1 MSTRSPASASINE
14 LLKETIRQRSRLWGY
29 TLIPILVVGVF
40 IGLWALALLF
50 GGSLSPAQP
59 LSLIVTAIFL
69 SLIVL
74 AGRWGYRYLETRRIE
89 KQPLLQ
95 KAPQALEHITR
106 ATVSSSTRQEIATAL
121 CEEIEALLHPQ
132 SIEVALLQ
140 QAHHY
145 QVMGTDIIFHTN
157 DPLIE
162 WLTTA
167 QPVDTLIPLPSAQ
180 IPTEALPTQAQML
193 ERGIVMLIPLG
204 KQGWVGVGAP
214 ANGEERADVTHAG
227 AREYNAVEQS
237 LLQHL
242 ARPAAVGLER
252 AAIAETQPK
261 RADELRSLYWIA
273 QALNFTTE
281 IDDIMELIY
290 TQLKRVI
297 AMPNFYIALKD
308 PDEDILS
315 FTFYVEED
323 ERLYPDN
330 TWAIDE
336 GLTGAVMMS
345 GITIRTADYTTECQ
359 KRGLEP
365 GGTRPG
371 HAWMGA
377 PLTAGDK
384 SLGVMVASTFDP
396 NTIFTE
402 EDENFFVTVAAYM
415 AAIIERHSLYERLE
429 SRARQ
434 LATLNEIGNL
444 LASSLD
450 LNEVLDLVVRN
461 AANLLNSEAGS
472 LLLLDDESGDLIFRI
487 SSGPAGAKLVGMRVP
502 AGKGIAGAAFA
513 ENRPVITH
521 DTHKDRRWDSSF
533 DRRAEFST
541 QSIIAV
547 PLNARGRTIGVLE
560 VINRKDSRP
569 FNQEDTDLLL
579 AFGAQAAIAI
589 ENAQLFTMTDQ
600 ALQARV
606 EELTTLQQIDRQL
619 NATLDY
625 SAVMGQ
631 TLEWAIR
638 TTGATIGLIAA
649 LQEAEDG
656 TQGLRFLAHRGYPPD
671 VFERYEQDALWPL
684 EDGLIGQTVRTGET
698 TLTTDVTQNPHYH
711 ALTPGMRTQLTVPIK
726 REERERGIG
735 VIGVIVLE
743 SDQDDTFSESSVAFI
758 GRLADHA
765 AIAIENARLF
775 QIVQQA
781 NDAKTDFISFVSHEL
796 KQPMT
801 SMKGYIDL
809 LMKGIGGPLN
819 DQQQQFL
826 HIVRNNVGRMDR
838 LVQDLLDV
846 SRIESGRL
854 RLDMGRIVPEEI
866 VSEAVQAFEQEIAAK
881 RQTLQVALPP
891 SLPTVT
897 GDRGRL
903 IQVLT
908 NLVSNANKYT
918 PEQGT
923 ITVSADV
930 WSDKGQDYVRW
941 SVQDN
946 GIGMKPDELSRL
958 FTKYFR
964 ASNAAVRSVQGT
976 GLGLVITRSIVEM
989 HGGQVM
995 VDSEYQ
1001 QGSTFSFA
1009 IPIAD

>member
-1 MSTRSPASASINE
+1 MSMRSTASASIIE
-14 LLKETIRQRSRLWGY
+14 VLKETIRQRSRLWGY
-29 TLIPILVVGVF
+29 TLIPLLIVGVF
-40 IGLWALALLF
+40 VGLWALALLF
-50 GGSLSPAQP
+50 GGSLSPEQP
-59 LSLIVTAIFL
+59 LSLVVTAILL
-69 SLIVL
+69 SLIIL

-106 ATVSSSTRQEIATAL
+106 VTVNSNTRQEITAAL
-121 CEEIEALLHPQ
+121 REEIEALFHPQ
-132 SIEVALLQ
+132 TIEIALLQ

-145 QVMGTDIIFHTN
+145 QVLGTDLAFRTD
-157 DPLIE
+157 DPFIQ

-167 QPVDTLIPLPSAQ
+167 QSVDTLIPLPATQ
-180 IPTEALPTQAQML
+180 IPDAALPTQAQML

-204 KQGWVGVGAP
+204 RQGWIGLGAP
-214 ANGEERADVTHAG
+214 THPASRTGTEMYNG
-227 AREYNAVEQS
+227 VEQS

-242 ARPAAVGLER
+242 ARPAAAGLER
-252 AAIAETQPK
+252 TAVAETQPK

-281 IDDIMELIY
+281 LDDIMELIY

-308 PDEDILS
+308 PDEDKLA

-323 ERLYPDN
+323 ERLYPTD
-330 TWAIDE
+330 TWTTRE
-336 GLTGAVMMS
+336 SLSGAVMTS
-345 GITIRTADYTTECQ
+345 GMTIRTTDYTTECQ
-359 KRGLEP
+359 KRGLTP
-365 GGTRPG
+365 GGPRPG
-371 HAWMGA
+371 RAWMGA

-396 NTIFTE
+396 NTVFTE
-402 EDENFFVTVAAYM
+402 EDENFFVTVAAYT

-429 SRARQ
+429 ARARQ

-450 LNEVLDLVVRN
+450 LDEVLDLVVRN
-461 AANLLNSEAGS
+461 AADLLNSEAGS

-521 DTHKDRRWDSSF
+521 DTHKDGRWDSSF

-569 FNQEDTDLLL
+569 FNQEDTELLL

-649 LQEAEDG
+649 LQETEDG
-656 TQGLRFLAHRGYPPD
+656 TPGLRFLAHRGYPED
-671 VFERYEQDALWPL
+671 IFARYEKDTLWPL
-684 EDGLIGQTVRTGET
+684 EDGLIGQTVRSGET
-698 TLTTDVTQNPHYH
+698 TLTTDLAHNPHYRV
-711 ALTPGMRTQLTVPIK
+711 LTPGMRTQLTVPIK
-726 REERERGIG
+726 REERDRGGPG
-735 VIGVIVLE
+735 VIGVIALE

-775 QIVQQA
+775 QKVQQA

-809 LMKGIGGPLN
+809 LMQGIGGSLN
-819 DQQQQFL
+819 EQQQQFL
-826 HIVRNNVGRMDR
+826 HIIRNNVGRMDR

-854 RLDMGRIVPEEI
+854 RLDMGHVLPEEI

-881 RQTLQVALPP
+881 CQTLQVALQPN
-891 SLPTVT
+891 LPAVL

-918 PEQGT
+918 PERGLIT
-923 ITVSADV
+923 ISADL

-941 SVQDN
+941 SVQDT

-964 ASNAAVRSVQGT
+964 ASSAAVRSVQGT

-995 VDSEYQ
+995 VESEYQ
-1001 QGSTFSFA
+1001 KGSTFSFT
-1009 IPIAD
+1009 IPIAK

>member
-1 MSTRSPASASINE
+1 MSTRSTASASIIE

-29 TLIPILVVGVF
+29 TLIPLLVVGVF

-59 LSLIVTAIFL
+59 LSLGVTAILL
-69 SLIVL
+69 SLIIL

-95 KAPQALEHITR
+95 KASQALEHITHV
-106 ATVSSSTRQEIATAL
+106 TVSSGTREEIATAL
-121 CEEIEALLHPQ
+121 CEEIEALFQPQ
-132 SIEVALLQ
+132 HVEVALLQ
-140 QAHHY
+140 QARHY
-145 QVMGTDIIFHTN
+145 QVMGTDTIFRAD
-157 DPLIE
+157 DPLIQ

-167 QPVDTLIPLPSAQ
+167 LPIDTLIPLPAAQ
-180 IPTEALPTQAQML
+180 IPVEALPIQAQML
-193 ERGIVMLIPLG
+193 ERGIVMLISLG
-204 KQGWVGVGAP
+204 RQGWVGLSAP
-214 ANGEERADVTHAG
+214 AHQTTDTG
-227 AREYNAVEQS
+227 AEVYNAVEQS

-242 ARPAAVGLER
+242 VGLTAVGLER

-273 QALNFTTE
+273 QALNFTTDV
-281 IDDIMELIY
+281 DDIMELIY

-308 PDEDILS
+308 PDEDRLS

-323 ERLYPDN
+323 ERTYPTD
-330 TWAIDE
+330 TWTTHE
-336 GLTGAVMMS
+336 GLSGMVITS
-345 GITIRTADYTTECQ
+345 GITIRTTDYLAECQ
-359 KRGLEP
+359 NRGLTP

-371 HAWMGA
+371 RAWMGA

-384 SLGVMVASTFDP
+384 SQGVMVASTFDP
-396 NTIFTE
+396 NTVFTE
-402 EDENFFVTVAAYM
+402 EDENFFVTVAAYA
-415 AAIIERHSLYERLE
+415 AAIIERHSLYERLA

-450 LNEVLDLVVRN
+450 LDEVLDLVVRN
-461 AANLLNSEAGS
+461 AAALLNSEAGS

-487 SSGPAGAKLVGMRVP
+487 SSGPAGDKLVGMRVP

-521 DTHKDRRWDSSF
+521 DTRKDGRWDSSF

-560 VINRKDSRP
+560 VINRTDSRP
-569 FNQEDTDLLL
+569 FNQEDTELLL

-649 LQEAEDG
+649 SQKAEDG
-656 TQGLRFLAHRGYPPD
+656 TPGLRFLAHRGYPPEI
-671 VFERYEQDALWPL
+671 FERYEKDTLWPL
-684 EDGLIGQTVRTGET
+684 EDGLIGQTVRSGET
-698 TLTTDVTQNPHYH
+698 TLTTDLAQNPQYR

-726 REERERGIG
+726 REERDRGIG
-735 VIGVIVLE
+735 VIGVIALE
-743 SDQDDTFSESSVAFI
+743 SDEDDTFSESSVAFI

-809 LMKGIGGPLN
+809 LAKGIGGPIN
-819 DQQQQFL
+819 EQQQQFL
-826 HIVRNNVGRMDR
+826 HIIRNNVGRMDR

-881 RQTLQVALPP
+881 HQTLQVVLPP
-891 SLPTVT
+891 SLPVVI

-918 PEQGT
+918 PEQGMIT
-923 ITVSADV
+923 ISANV
-930 WSDKGQDYVRW
+930 WTNKDQEYVRW

-946 GIGMKPDELSRL
+946 GIGMKPDELERL

-995 VDSEYQ
+995 VESEYQ
-1001 QGSTFSFA
+1001 KGSTFSFA
-1009 IPIAD
+1009 IPIAH

>member
-1 MSTRSPASASINE
+1 MSTRSTASASIIE
-14 LLKETIRQRSRLWGY
+14 LLKETIRQKSRLWGY
-29 TLIPILVVGVF
+29 TLIPLLVVGVF
-40 IGLWALALLF
+40 IGLWALTLLF
-50 GGSLSPAQP
+50 GGSLSPERP
-59 LSLIVTAIFL
+59 LSLVVTAVLL
-69 SLIVL
+69 SLIIL
-74 AGRWGYRYLETRRIE
+74 AGRWVYRYLETRRIE

-95 KAPQALEHITR
+95 KASQALEHIMR
-106 ATVSSSTRQEIATAL
+106 VTVSSSTREEIATAL
-121 CEEIEALLHPQ
+121 HEEIESLFHPQ
-132 SIEVALLQ
+132 TIEVALLH

-145 QVMGTDIIFHTN
+145 RVVGTDIVLRAN
-157 DPLIE
+157 DPFIR
-162 WLTTA
+162 WLTAA
-167 QPVDTLIPLPSAQ
+167 QPADLLIPLPAEE
-180 IPTEALPTQAQML
+180 IPPEALPTQTHML

-214 ANGEERADVTHAG
+214 VDGGPANEGG
-227 AREYNAVEQS
+227 YNTVEQS

-252 AAIAETQPK
+252 AAITETQPK

-336 GLTGAVMMS
+336 GLTGAVMAS
-345 GITIRTADYTTECQ
+345 GITIRTTDYTTECQ
-359 KRGLEP
+359 KRAITP

-371 HAWMGA
+371 RAWMGA
-377 PLTAGDK
+377 SLTAGDK

-396 NTIFTE
+396 DIIFTE
-402 EDENFFVTVAAYM
+402 EDENFFVTVAAYT

-429 SRARQ
+429 ARAHQ
-434 LATLNEIGNL
+434 LTTLNEIGNL

-461 AANLLNSEAGS
+461 AAALLNSEAGS
-472 LLLLDDESGDLIFRI
+472 LLLLDKDSGDLIFRI

-502 AGKGIAGAAFA
+502 AGKGIAGAVFA
-513 ENRPVITH
+513 ENRPIITQ
-521 DTHKDRRWDSSF
+521 DTHKDGRWDSSF

-569 FNQEDTDLLL
+569 FNQEDTELLL

-649 LQEAEDG
+649 LQEEEDG
-656 TQGLRFLAHRGYPPD
+656 TPGLRFLAHRGYPPD
-671 VFERYEQDALWPL
+671 IFARYEKDALWPL

-698 TLTTDVTQNPHYH
+698 TLTTDLAQNPHYR
-711 ALTPGMRTQLTVPIK
+711 ALTPGMRIQLTVPIK
-726 REERERGIG
+726 REEGERGTG
-735 VIGVIVLE
+735 VIGVIALE
-743 SDQDDTFSESSVAFI
+743 SDQDDTFGESSVAFI

-809 LMKGIGGPLN
+809 LMKGIGGPVN

-826 HIVRNNVGRMDR
+826 HIIRNNVGRMDR

-866 VSEAVQAFEQEIAAK
+866 VSEGVQAFEQEIAAK
-881 RQTLQVALPP
+881 HQTLQVVLPP
-891 SLPTVT
+891 SLPTVM

-918 PEQGT
+918 PEHGI

-930 WSDKGQDYVRW
+930 WTDKGQEYVRW
-941 SVQDN
+941 SVKDN

-964 ASNAAVRSVQGT
+964 ASSAAVRSVQGT

-989 HGGQVM
+989 HGGEVM
-995 VDSEYQ
+995 VESEYQ

-1009 IPIAD
+1009 IPIAN

>member
-1 MSTRSPASASINE
+1 MSTRSTASASIIE
-14 LLKETIRQRSRLWGY
+14 LLKERIRQTSRLWGY
-29 TLIPILVVGVF
+29 TLIPVLILGVF
-40 IGLWALALLF
+40 IGLWILAALF
-50 GGSLSPAQP
+50 GGSLSLEQP
-59 LSLIVTAIFL
+59 LSLIVTAILL
-69 SLIVL
+69 SLSIL
-74 AGRWGYRYLETRRIE
+74 AGRWIYRYFETRRIE

-95 KAPQALEHITR
+95 RAPQALEHITR
-106 ATVSSSTRQEIATAL
+106 VTVSSSTRQEIAGAL
-121 CEEIEALLHPQ
+121 REEIEALFHPQ
-132 SIEVALLQ
+132 IIEIALLH
-140 QAHHY
+140 QAHNYH
-145 QVMGTDIIFHTN
+145 VLGTDIVLRAN
-157 DPLIE
+157 DPFVQ
-162 WLTTA
+162 WLTAA
-167 QPVDTLIPLPSAQ
+167 QPVDLLIPLPAEEIS
-180 IPTEALPTQAQML
+180 PEALPTQTQML
-193 ERGIVMLIPLG
+193 ERGIVTLIPLG
-204 KQGWVGVGAP
+204 KQGWIGVGAS
-214 ANGEERADVTHAG
+214 ADVDTDG
-227 AREYNAVEQS
+227 GYNTVEQS

-252 AAIAETQPK
+252 AAVAETQPK

-297 AMPNFYIALKD
+297 AMPNFYVALKD

-323 ERLYPDN
+323 ERLYLDD
-330 TWAIDE
+330 TWPIDE
-336 GLTGAVMMS
+336 GLAGAVMAS
-345 GITIRTADYTTECQ
+345 GITIRTTDYTTECQ

-365 GGTRPG
+365 RDTQPAC
-371 HAWMGA
+371 AWMGA
-377 PLTAGDK
+377 SLTAGDK
-384 SLGVMVASTFDP
+384 SLGVMMASTFDP

-402 EDENFFVTVAAYM
+402 EDENFFVTVAAYT

-429 SRARQ
+429 ARAHQ

-461 AANLLNSEAGS
+461 AASLLNSEAGS

-502 AGKGIAGAAFA
+502 AGKGIAGAVFA
-513 ENRPVITH
+513 ENRPIITQ
-521 DTHKDRRWDSSF
+521 DTHKDGRWDSSF

-569 FNQEDTDLLL
+569 FNQEDTELLL

-649 LQEAEDG
+649 LQEEEDG

-671 VFERYEQDALWPL
+671 IFARYEKDALWPL
-684 EDGLIGQTVRTGET
+684 EEGLIGQTVRIGET
-698 TLTTDVTQNPHYH
+698 TLTTDLAENPHYR
-711 ALTPGMRTQLTVPIK
+711 ALTPDMHTQLTVPIK
-726 REERERGIG
+726 REERERGTGDRATG
-735 VIGVIVLE
+735 VIGVIALE

-809 LMKGIGGPLN
+809 LMKGIGGPIN

-826 HIVRNNVGRMDR
+826 HIIRNNVGRMDR

-866 VSEAVQAFEQEIAAK
+866 ISEAVQAFEQEIAAK
-881 RQTLQVALPP
+881 HQTLQVNLPS
-891 SLPTVT
+891 SLPTVM

-918 PEQGT
+918 PENGT
-923 ITVSADV
+923 IIVSADI
-930 WSDKGQDYVRW
+930 WTDKGQEYVRW
-941 SVQDN
+941 SVKDN

-964 ASNAAVRSVQGT
+964 ASSAAVRSVQGT

-989 HGGQVM
+989 HGGEVM
-995 VDSEYQ
+995 VESEYQ
-1001 QGSTFSFA
+1001 HGSTFSFA
-1009 IPIAD
+1009 IPIAN

>member
-1 MSTRSPASASINE
+1 MSTRSTASASIIE

-29 TLIPILVVGVF
+29 TLIPLLVVGVF

-59 LSLIVTAIFL
+59 LSLVVTAILL
-69 SLIVL
+69 SLIIL

-95 KAPQALEHITR
+95 QAAKALEHITHV
-106 ATVSSSTRQEIATAL
+106 TVSSSTRQQIAAAL
-121 CEEIEALLHPQ
+121 CEEIEALFHPQ
-132 SIEVALLQ
+132 SLEIALLQ

-145 QVMGTDIIFHTN
+145 QVIGTDINFRVD

-180 IPTEALPTQAQML
+180 MPTEALPTQAQML
-193 ERGIVMLIPLG
+193 ERGIAMLIPLG

-214 ANGEERADVTHAG
+214 AHVAHPG
-227 AREYNAVEQS
+227 AEAYNAVEQS

-252 AAIAETQPK
+252 AAVAETQPK

-297 AMPNFYIALKD
+297 AMPNYYIALKD
-308 PDEDILS
+308 PDKDILS

-330 TWAIDE
+330 TWATTQ
-336 GLTGAVMMS
+336 GLSGAVMTS
-345 GITIRTADYTTECQ
+345 GITIRTVDYLAECQ
-359 KRGLEP
+359 KRGLTA
-365 GGTRPG
+365 GGPRPG

-396 NTIFTE
+396 NTVFTE
-402 EDENFFVTVAAYM
+402 EDENFFVTVAAYT

-429 SRARQ
+429 ARARQ

-461 AANLLNSEAGS
+461 AADLLNSEAGS

-513 ENRPVITH
+513 ENRPVITQ
-521 DTHKDRRWDSSF
+521 DTHKDGRWDSSF
-533 DRRAEFST
+533 DKRAEFST

-569 FNQEDTDLLL
+569 FNQEDTELLL

-649 LQEAEDG
+649 LQETEDG

-671 VFERYEQDALWPL
+671 IFERYEKDALWPL

-698 TLTTDVTQNPHYH
+698 TLTTNLAQNPRYR

-726 REERERGIG
+726 REERDRGGPG
-735 VIGVIVLE
+735 VIGVIALE

-819 DQQQQFL
+819 EQQQQFL

-866 VSEAVQAFEQEIAAK
+866 VSEAVQAFEQEIATK
-881 RQTLQVALPP
+881 HQTLQIIMPP
-891 SLPTVT
+891 SLPPVI

-918 PEQGT
+918 PEQGA
-923 ITVSADV
+923 ITVGADL
-930 WSDKGQDYVRW
+930 WTDKGQDYVRW
-941 SVQDN
+941 SVKDN

-995 VDSEYQ
+995 VESEYQ

-1009 IPIAD
+1009 IPIAN

>member
-1 MSTRSPASASINE
+1 MSTRSTTSASIIE

-29 TLIPILVVGVF
+29 TLIPLLVVGVF

-50 GGSLSPAQP
+50 GGSLSPAKP
-59 LSLIVTAIFL
+59 LSLVVTAILL
-69 SLIVL
+69 SLIIL
-74 AGRWGYRYLETRRIE
+74 AGRWGYRYLETRSIE

-95 KAPQALEHITR
+95 KASQALEHITHV
-106 ATVSSSTRQEIATAL
+106 TVSSSTRQEIAAAL
-121 CEEIEALLHPQ
+121 REEIEALFQPKN
-132 SIEVALLQ
+132 IEIALLQ

-145 QVMGTDIIFHTN
+145 QVMGTDIIFRTD
-157 DPLIE
+157 DPLIQ

-180 IPTEALPTQAQML
+180 IPTEALPTQAQMI
-193 ERGIVMLIPLG
+193 ERGIAMLIPLG
-204 KQGWVGVGAP
+204 RQGWIGLGAP
-214 ANGEERADVTHAG
+214 AHQATGTET
-227 AREYNAVEQS
+227 YNTVEQS

-252 AAIAETQPK
+252 TVVAETQPK

-297 AMPNFYIALKD
+297 TMPNFYIALKD
-308 PDEDILS
+308 PDEDKLA

-323 ERLYPDN
+323 ERTYPTDI
-330 TWAIDE
+330 WATHE
-336 GLTGAVMMS
+336 GLSGTVMSS
-345 GITIRTADYTTECQ
+345 GITVRTTDYLTECQ
-359 KRGLEP
+359 KRGLTP
-365 GGTRPG
+365 GGPRPG
-371 HAWMGA
+371 RAWMGA

-396 NTIFTE
+396 NTVFTD
-402 EDENFFVTVAAYM
+402 EDENFFVTVAAYT

-429 SRARQ
+429 TRARQ

-461 AANLLNSEAGS
+461 AASLLNSEAGS

-502 AGKGIAGAAFA
+502 AGKGIAGAVFA
-513 ENRPVITH
+513 ENRPIITQ
-521 DTHKDRRWDSSF
+521 DTHKDERWDSSF

-560 VINRKDSRP
+560 VINRTDSRP
-569 FNQEDTDLLL
+569 FNQEDTELLL

-656 TQGLRFLAHRGYPPD
+656 TPGLRFLAHRGYPPEI
-671 VFERYEQDALWPL
+671 FERYEKDTLWSL
-684 EDGLIGQTVRTGET
+684 EDGLIGQPVLTGET
-698 TLTTDVTQNPHYH
+698 TLTPDLAQNPRYR
-711 ALTPGMRTQLTVPIK
+711 ALTPDMRTQLTVPIK
-726 REERERGIG
+726 REERDRGGPG
-735 VIGVIVLE
+735 VIGVISLE
-743 SDQDDTFSESSVAFI
+743 SDEDDTFSDSSVAFI

-809 LMKGIGGPLN
+809 LMQGIGGALN
-819 DQQQQFL
+819 EQQQQFL
-826 HIVRNNVGRMDR
+826 HIIRNNVGRMDR

-854 RLDMGRIVPEEI
+854 RLDMARVLPEEI
-866 VSEAVQAFEQEIAAK
+866 VSEAVQAFEQEIATK
-881 RQTLQVALPP
+881 RQTLQVVLPP
-891 SLPTVT
+891 SLPAVI

-918 PEQGT
+918 PERGL
-923 ITVSADV
+923 IIISADL

-946 GIGMKPDELSRL
+946 GIGMKPDELNRL

-995 VDSEYQ
+995 VESEHQ
-1001 QGSTFSFA
+1001 KGSTFSFA
-1009 IPIAD
+1009 IPIAN

>member
-1 MSTRSPASASINE
+1 MSTRSTASASIIE

-29 TLIPILVVGVF
+29 TLIPLLVVGVF

-59 LSLIVTAIFL
+59 LSLVVTAILL
-69 SLIVL
+69 SLIIL

-95 KAPQALEHITR
+95 QAAQALEHITR
-106 ATVSSSTRQEIATAL
+106 VTVSSSTRQEITAAL
-121 CEEIEALLHPQ
+121 REEIEALFHPQ
-132 SIEVALLQ
+132 CIEIALLQ

-145 QVMGTDIIFHTN
+145 QVLGTDIIFHADN
-157 DPLIE
+157 PLIQ
-162 WLTTA
+162 WLINT
-167 QPVDTLIPLPSAQ
+167 QPADTLIPLPSAQ
-180 IPTEALPTQAQML
+180 IPTEALPTQTQML
-193 ERGIVMLIPLG
+193 ERGIAMLIPLG
-204 KQGWVGVGAP
+204 KQGWVGVSAP
-214 ANGEERADVTHAG
+214 ADGGDRAGVAHENA
-227 AREYNAVEQS
+227 EVYNTIEQS

-252 AAIAETQPK
+252 AAVAETQPK
-261 RADELRSLYWIA
+261 RADELRSLFWIA

-315 FTFYVEED
+315 FSFYVEED

-330 TWAIDE
+330 TWATTQ
-336 GLTGAVMMS
+336 GLSGTVMTT
-345 GITIRTADYTTECQ
+345 GITIRTTDYTTECQ
-359 KRGLEP
+359 KRGVTP
-365 GGTRPG
+365 GGTRLG

-396 NTIFTE
+396 NTVFTD
-402 EDENFFVTVAAYM
+402 EDENFFVTVAAYT

-429 SRARQ
+429 ARARQ

-461 AANLLNSEAGS
+461 AASLLNSEAGS

-487 SSGPAGAKLVGMRVP
+487 SSGPAGSKLVGMRVP

-513 ENRPVITH
+513 DNRPVITH
-521 DTHKDRRWDSSF
+521 DTHKDGRWDSSF

-569 FNQEDTDLLL
+569 FNQEDTELLL

-606 EELTTLQQIDRQL
+606 EELTALQQIDRQL
-619 NATLDY
+619 NTTLDY

-649 LQEAEDG
+649 LQETEDG

-671 VFERYEQDALWPL
+671 IFARYEKDALWPI
-684 EDGLIGQTVRTGET
+684 EDGLIGQTVHSGET
-698 TLTTDVTQNPHYH
+698 TLTMDVTQNPHYQV
-711 ALTPGMRTQLTVPIK
+711 LTPGMRAQLTVPIK
-726 REERERGIG
+726 REERERGLS
-735 VIGVIVLE
+735 VIGIIVLE
-743 SDQDDTFSESSVAFI
+743 SDQNDTFSKSSVAFI

-781 NDAKTDFISFVSHEL
+781 SDAKTDFISFVSHEL

-809 LMKGIGGPLN
+809 LMQGIGGALN
-819 DQQQQFL
+819 EQQQQFL
-826 HIVRNNVGRMDR
+826 HIIRNNVGRMDR

-854 RLDMGRIVPEEI
+854 RLEMTRIVPEEI

-881 RQTLQVALPP
+881 HQTLQVVMPP
-891 SLPTVT
+891 SLPAVI

-923 ITVSADV
+923 ITVSADI
-930 WSDKGQDYVRW
+930 WTDKGQDYVRW
-941 SVQDN
+941 SVKDN

-989 HGGQVM
+989 HDGQVM

-1009 IPIAD
+1009 IPIAK

>member
-1 MSTRSPASASINE
+1 MSTRSTASASIIE

-29 TLIPILVVGVF
+29 TLIPLLVMGVF

-59 LSLIVTAIFL
+59 LSLVVTAILL
-69 SLIVL
+69 SLIIL

-95 KAPQALEHITR
+95 KASQALEHITHV
-106 ATVSSSTRQEIATAL
+106 TVSSSTREEIASAL
-121 CEEIEALLHPQ
+121 CEEIKALFDPQ
-132 SIEVALLQ
+132 YVEIALLQ
-140 QAHHY
+140 QSHHY
-145 QVMGTDIIFHTN
+145 QVMGTDVIFHAN
-157 DPLIE
+157 DPLIR
-162 WLTTA
+162 WLIAT
-167 QPVDTLIPLPSAQ
+167 QPVDTLISLPSTQ
-180 IPTEALPTQAQML
+180 IPPEARPTQTQML
-193 ERGIVMLIPLG
+193 ERGIVTLIPLG
-204 KQGWVGVGAP
+204 KQGWVGIGAP
-214 ANGEERADVTHAG
+214 AHDAHPG
-227 AREYNAVEQS
+227 AKAYNDVEQS

-252 AAIAETQPK
+252 AAVAETQPK

-308 PDEDILS
+308 PDEDKLV

-323 ERLYPDN
+323 ERTYPTDV
-330 TWAIDE
+330 WATHE
-336 GLTGAVMMS
+336 GLSGTVMTS
-345 GITIRTADYTTECQ
+345 GITVRTTDYLTECQ
-359 KRGLEP
+359 NRGLTP
-365 GGTRPG
+365 GGPRPG
-371 HAWMGA
+371 RAWMGA

-384 SLGVMVASTFDP
+384 NLGVMVASTFDP
-396 NTIFTE
+396 HTVFTD
-402 EDENFFVTVAAYM
+402 EDENFFVTVAAYT
-415 AAIIERHSLYERLE
+415 AAIIERHSLYERLA

-434 LATLNEIGNL
+434 LTTLNEIGNL

-450 LNEVLDLVVRN
+450 LDEVLDLVVRN
-461 AANLLNSEAGS
+461 AASLLNSEAGS

-487 SSGPAGAKLVGMRVP
+487 SSGPAGGKLVGMRVP

-521 DTHKDRRWDSSF
+521 DTHKDGRWDSSF

-569 FNQEDTDLLL
+569 FNQEDTELLL

-649 LQEAEDG
+649 LQETEDG
-656 TQGLRFLAHRGYPPD
+656 TPGLRFLAHRGYPPEI
-671 VFERYEQDALWPL
+671 FERYEKDTLWPL
-684 EDGLIGQTVRTGET
+684 EDGLIGQTVLSGET
-698 TLTTDVTQNPHYH
+698 TLSTDLAQNPRYR

-726 REERERGIG
+726 REERDRGMG
-735 VIGVIVLE
+735 VIGVIALE
-743 SDQDDTFSESSVAFI
+743 SDEDDTFSESSVAFI

-819 DQQQQFL
+819 EQQQQFL

-854 RLDMGRIVPEEI
+854 RLEMGRIVPEEI

-881 RQTLQVALPP
+881 HQTLQVVLPP
-891 SLPTVT
+891 SLPAVN

-923 ITVSADV
+923 ITVSADL

-941 SVQDN
+941 SVKDN

-995 VDSEYQ
+995 VESEHQ

-1009 IPIAD
+1009 IPIVH

>member
-1 MSTRSPASASINE
+1 MSTRSTASASIIE
-14 LLKETIRQRSRLWGY
+14 VLKETIRQRSRLWGY
-29 TLIPILVVGVF
+29 TLIPILIVGVF

-50 GGSLSPAQP
+50 GGSLSPEQP
-59 LSLIVTAIFL
+59 LSLVVTAILL
-69 SLIVL
+69 SLIIL

-95 KAPQALEHITR
+95 KASQALEHITHI
-106 ATVSSSTRQEIATAL
+106 TVSSSTREEIATAL
-121 CEEIEALLHPQ
+121 CEEIKALFHPQ
-132 SIEVALLQ
+132 HVEIALLQ

-145 QVMGTDIIFHTN
+145 QVMGTDVIFRTN
-157 DPLIE
+157 DPLIQ
-162 WLTTA
+162 WLITT
-167 QPVDTLIPLPSAQ
+167 QPVDTLV
-180 IPTEALPTQAQML
+180 ALPATQVPPEAQPTQMQML

-214 ANGEERADVTHAG
+214 ATVTRPG
-227 AREYNAVEQS
+227 AEAYNAVEQG

-252 AAIAETQPK
+252 AAVAETQPK

-308 PDEDILS
+308 PDEARLA

-323 ERLYPDN
+323 ERLYLTD
-330 TWAIDE
+330 TWATHE
-336 GLTGAVMMS
+336 SLSGTVMTS
-345 GITIRTADYTTECQ
+345 GMTIRTTDYTTECQ
-359 KRGLEP
+359 KRGLTP
-365 GGTRPG
+365 GGPRPG
-371 HAWMGA
+371 RAWMGS

-396 NTIFTE
+396 NTVFTD
-402 EDENFFVTVAAYM
+402 EDENFFVTVAAYT
-415 AAIIERHSLYERLE
+415 AAIIERHSLYERLAA
-429 SRARQ
+429 RARQ
-434 LATLNEIGNL
+434 LTTLNEIGNL

-450 LNEVLDLVVRN
+450 LDEVLDLVVRN
-461 AANLLNSEAGS
+461 AASLLNSEAGS

-521 DTHKDRRWDSSF
+521 DTHKDGRWDSSF

-560 VINRKDSRP
+560 VINRTDSRP
-569 FNQEDTDLLL
+569 FNQEDTELLL

-656 TQGLRFLAHRGYPPD
+656 TPGLRFLAHRGYPPD
-671 VFERYEQDALWPL
+671 IFARYEKDMLWPL
-684 EDGLIGQTVRTGET
+684 EDGLIGQTVLTGET
-698 TLTTDVTQNPHYH
+698 TLTTDLVENPRYR

-726 REERERGIG
+726 REERDRGIG
-735 VIGVIVLE
+735 VIGVIALE
-743 SDQDDTFSESSVAFI
+743 SDEDDTFSESSLAFI

-809 LMKGIGGPLN
+809 LMQGIGGAIN
-819 DQQQQFL
+819 EQQQQFL
-826 HIVRNNVGRMDR
+826 HIIRNNVGRMDR

-866 VSEAVQAFEQEIAAK
+866 VSEAVQAFEQEIAVK
-881 RQTLQVALPP
+881 HQTLQVVLPP
-891 SLPTVT
+891 SLPTVN

-918 PEQGT
+918 PAQGT
-923 ITVSADV
+923 ITISAGL

-989 HGGQVM
+989 HDGQVA
-995 VDSEYQ
+995 VESEYQ
-1001 QGSTFSFA
+1001 KGSTFSFA
-1009 IPIAD
+1009 IPIAH

>member
-1 MSTRSPASASINE
+1 MSTRSTASASIIE
-14 LLKETIRQRSRLWGY
+14 LLKENIRQRSRLWGY
-29 TLIPILVVGVF
+29 TLIPTLVMGVF

-50 GGSLSPAQP
+50 GGSLSPTQP
-59 LSLIVTAIFL
+59 LSLIVTAILL
-69 SLIVL
+69 SLIIL
-74 AGRWGYRYLETRRIE
+74 TGRWVYRYFETRRIE
-89 KQPLLQ
+89 KQPLVQ
-95 KAPQALEHITR
+95 KASQALEHITHVS
-106 ATVSSSTRQEIATAL
+106 VSSSTRQEIATAL
-121 CEEIEALLHPQ
+121 CEEIESLFHPRC
-132 SIEVALLQ
+132 IEIALLQ

-145 QVMGTDIIFHTN
+145 QVLGTDVIFRVD
-157 DPLIE
+157 DPLIQ

-167 QPVDTLIPLPSAQ
+167 QPVDTLIPLPSTQ
-180 IPTEALPTQAQML
+180 IPAEAQPTQTQML
-193 ERGIVMLIPLG
+193 KRGIAMLIPLG
-204 KQGWVGVGAP
+204 KQGWVGVGAV
-214 ANGEERADVTHAG
+214 ADGAQAG
-227 AREYNAVEQS
+227 AEAYNAIEQN

-252 AAIAETQPK
+252 AAVAETQPK
-261 RADELRSLYWIA
+261 RADELRSLFWIA

-281 IDDIMELIY
+281 VDDIMELIY

-297 AMPNFYIALKD
+297 AMPNFYLALKN

-315 FTFYVEED
+315 FSFYVEED

-330 TWAIDE
+330 TWATTQ
-336 GLTGAVMMS
+336 GLSGTVMTTGM
-345 GITIRTADYTTECQ
+345 TIRTPDYTTECQ

-384 SLGVMVASTFDP
+384 SLGVMVVSTFDP
-396 NTIFTE
+396 NTVFTE
-402 EDENFFVTVAAYM
+402 EDENFFVTVAAYT

-429 SRARQ
+429 ARARQ

-461 AANLLNSEAGS
+461 AADLLNSEGGS

-521 DTHKDRRWDSSF
+521 DTHKDGRWDSSF

-569 FNQEDTDLLL
+569 FNQEDTELLL

-619 NATLDY
+619 NTTLDY

-656 TQGLRFLAHRGYPPD
+656 TQGLRFLAHRGYPPE
-671 VFERYEQDALWPL
+671 VFERYEKDALWPL
-684 EDGLIGQTVRTGET
+684 EDGLIGQTVRSGET
-698 TLTTDVTQNPHYH
+698 TLSKDLAQNPHYH
-711 ALTPGMRTQLTVPIK
+711 ALTPGMRAQLTVPIK
-726 REERERGIG
+726 REERERGLS
-735 VIGVIVLE
+735 VIGIIVLE
-743 SDQDDTFSESSVAFI
+743 SDQDNTFSESSVAFI

-809 LMKGIGGPLN
+809 LMKGIGGSLN
-819 DQQQQFL
+819 EQQQQFL

-854 RLDMGRIVPEEI
+854 RLEMGHIVPEEI
-866 VSEAVQAFEQEIAAK
+866 VSEAVQAFEQEIATK
-881 RQTLQVALPP
+881 HQTLQVVMPP
-891 SLPTVT
+891 SMPAVI

-923 ITVSADV
+923 ITVGADL
-930 WSDKGQDYVRW
+930 WNDKGQDYVRW
-941 SVQDN
+941 SVKDN

-995 VDSEYQ
+995 VESEYQ

-1009 IPIAD
+1009 IPIAN

>member
-1 MSTRSPASASINE
+1 MSTGSTASASIIE

-29 TLIPILVVGVF
+29 TLIPLLVMGVF

-50 GGSLSPAQP
+50 GGSLSPAKP
-59 LSLIVTAIFL
+59 LSLVVTAILL
-69 SLIVL
+69 SLIIL

-95 KAPQALEHITR
+95 KASQALEHITHV
-106 ATVSSSTRQEIATAL
+106 TVSSSTREEIATAL
-121 CEEIEALLHPQ
+121 CEEIKALFHPQ
-132 SIEVALLQ
+132 HVEIALLQ

-145 QVMGTDIIFHTN
+145 QVMGTDVIFPAN
-157 DPLIE
+157 DPLIQ
-162 WLTTA
+162 WLIAT
-167 QPVDTLIPLPSAQ
+167 QPADTLIPLPSAQ
-180 IPTEALPTQAQML
+180 VPSEALPTQAQML

-204 KQGWVGVGAP
+204 RQGWVGVGAP
-214 ANGEERADVTHAG
+214 AHV
-227 AREYNAVEQS
+227 ARPGVEVYNDVEQS

-242 ARPAAVGLER
+242 VRPAAVGLER
-252 AAIAETQPK
+252 AAVAETQPK

-273 QALNFTTE
+273 QALNFTTD

-308 PDEDILS
+308 PDEDRLA

-330 TWAIDE
+330 TWATNE
-336 GLTGAVMMS
+336 RLSGAVMTS
-345 GITIRTADYTTECQ
+345 GSTIRTTDYTSECQ
-359 KRGLEP
+359 KRELTP

-371 HAWMGA
+371 RAWMGA

-396 NTIFTE
+396 NTVFTE
-402 EDENFFVTVAAYM
+402 EDENFFVTVAAYT

-429 SRARQ
+429 TRARQ

-450 LNEVLDLVVRN
+450 LNEVLDLVMRN
-461 AANLLNSEAGS
+461 AADLLNSEAGS

-487 SSGPAGAKLVGMRVP
+487 SSGPAGVKLVGMRVP

-513 ENRPVITH
+513 ENKPIITH
-521 DTHKDRRWDSSF
+521 DTHKDERWDSSF

-560 VINRKDSRP
+560 VINRKDRHP
-569 FNQEDTDLLL
+569 FNQEDTELLL

-619 NATLDY
+619 NMTLDY

-671 VFERYEQDALWPL
+671 IFARYEKDALWPL
-684 EDGLIGQTVRTGET
+684 EDGMIGQTVRTGET
-698 TLTTDVTQNPHYH
+698 TLTTDLAQNPHYR

-726 REERERGIG
+726 REGGERGTG
-735 VIGVIVLE
+735 VIGVIALE
-743 SDQDDTFSESSVAFI
+743 SDQDDTFSENSVAFI

-881 RQTLQVALPP
+881 HQTLQVVLPP
-891 SLPTVT
+891 SLPAVI

-923 ITVSADV
+923 ITVSAAL
-930 WSDKGQDYVRW
+930 WNDKGQDYVRW

-946 GIGMKPDELSRL
+946 GIGMKPDELSKL

-995 VDSEYQ
+995 VESEYQ

-1009 IPIAD
+1009 IPIAN

>member
-1 MSTRSPASASINE
+1 MSTRLTASASIVE
-14 LLKETIRQRSRLWGY
+14 LLREKIRQRSRLWGY
-29 TLIPILVVGVF
+29 TLIPVLILGVF
-40 IGLWALALLF
+40 IGLWVLALLF
-50 GGSLSPAQP
+50 GGSLSLAQP
-59 LSLIVTAIFL
+59 LSLVVTAVLL
-69 SLIVL
+69 SLSIL
-74 AGRWGYRYLETRRIE
+74 AGAWIYRYIETRRIE

-95 KAPQALEHITR
+95 RAPQALENITR
-106 ATVSSSTRQEIATAL
+106 VTVSSSTRQEIAAVL
-121 CEEIEALLHPQ
+121 RGEIETLFHPQ
-132 SIEVALLQ
+132 TIEVALLH

-145 QVMGTDIIFHTN
+145 HVLGTDIVFRTN
-157 DPLIE
+157 DPFVE
-162 WLTTA
+162 WLTAA
-167 QPVDTLIPLPSAQ
+167 QPVDLLIPLPAAQ
-180 IPTEALPTQAQML
+180 IPPEALPTQMQML

-214 ANGEERADVTHAG
+214 TNVDAHAG
-227 AREYNAVEQS
+227 AENYNTVEQS

-242 ARPAAVGLER
+242 VRPAVVGLER
-252 AAIAETQPK
+252 AAVAETQPK

-297 AMPNFYIALKD
+297 AMPNFYIALQG

-330 TWAIDE
+330 TWAINE
-336 GLTGAVMMS
+336 GLTGVVMAS
-345 GITIRTADYTTECQ
+345 GITIRTTDYITECQ
-359 KRGLEP
+359 KRGIKP

-371 HAWMGA
+371 HAWMGTS
-377 PLTAGDK
+377 LTAGDK

-396 NTIFTE
+396 NIIFTE
-402 EDENFFVTVAAYM
+402 EDENFFVTVAAYT

-429 SRARQ
+429 ARARQ
-434 LATLNEIGNL
+434 LTTLNEIGNL

-461 AANLLNSEAGS
+461 AASLLNSEAGS

-502 AGKGIAGAAFA
+502 AGKGIAGAVFA

-521 DTHKDRRWDSSF
+521 DTHKDGRWDSSF

-569 FNQEDTDLLL
+569 FNQEDTELLL

-619 NATLDY
+619 NTTLDY

-671 VFERYEQDALWPL
+671 IFARYEKDALWPL
-684 EDGLIGQTVRTGET
+684 EEGLIGQTVRTGET
-698 TLTTDVTQNPHYH
+698 TLTTDLAQNPHYR
-711 ALTPGMRTQLTVPIK
+711 ALTPDMRTQLTVPIK
-726 REERERGIG
+726 REERDRGIG
-735 VIGVIVLE
+735 VIGVIALE

-809 LMKGIGGPLN
+809 LMKGIGGPIN
-819 DQQQQFL
+819 EQQQQFL
-826 HIVRNNVGRMDR
+826 HIIRNNVGRMDR

-881 RQTLQVALPP
+881 HQTLQVVLPP
-891 SLPTVT
+891 SLPTVM

-918 PEQGT
+918 PENGT

-930 WSDKGQDYVRW
+930 WADKGQEYVRW
-941 SVQDN
+941 SVKDN
-946 GIGMKPDELSRL
+946 GIGMKPDELDRL

-995 VDSEYQ
+995 VESEYQ
-1001 QGSTFSFA
+1001 HGSTFSFA
-1009 IPIAD
+1009 IPIAN